1 MIKNKLLSILAL
13 TIFISLSPITF
24 FAQELKPDL
33 IITNVTTRTKTMQGR
48 PTSRVPRDF
57 TILEYIITVKNIG
70 LASSSLPFYISSGKL
85 DKEFNHYSNSELVNR
100 DSALIP
106 VGDSID
112 VIVIKAFSS
121 LTNNANFMIND
132 ERVFHCGN
140 RMTKIDEINT
150 FNNTFNYV
158 ETKK

>member
-1 MIKNKLLSILAL
+1 MIKNKLLS
-13 TIFISLSPITF
+13 LSTITF
-24 FAQELKPDL
+24 FVLLFPIFSIAQELKPDL
-33 IITNVTTRTKTMQGR
+33 IITNVTTRTKTMQVR
-48 PTSRVPRDF
+48 PTSRVPRDY

-85 DKEFNHYSNSELVNR
+85 DEEFNHYSNSELVNR

-121 LTNNANFMIND
+121 FTNNANFMIND

-158 ETKK
+158 EAKK

>member
-1 MIKNKLLSILAL
+1 MNKNKLLSLL
-13 TIFISLSPITF
+13 TIVLFVLLYPIISI
-24 FAQELKPDL
+24 AQELKPDL
-33 IITNVTTRTKTMQGR
+33 IITNATTRTKTMEIQ
-48 PTSRVPRDF
+48 RVQRTPREY
-57 TILEYIITVKNIG
+57 TIIEYIITVKNIG

-112 VIVIKAFSS
+112 VIVTNVFSS
-121 LTNNANFMIND
+121 LTNNAKFMIND

-150 FNNTFNYV
+150 SNNTFNYV